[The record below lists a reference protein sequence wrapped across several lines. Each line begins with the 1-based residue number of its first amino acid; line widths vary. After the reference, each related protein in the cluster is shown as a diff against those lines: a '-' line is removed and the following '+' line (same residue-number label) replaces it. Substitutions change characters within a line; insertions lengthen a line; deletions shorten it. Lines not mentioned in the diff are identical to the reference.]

1 MPRRYTLSLAALV
14 AGALLPLALAPFGIW
29 PLLLIST
36 GVLFWLLRRTEPGKG
51 AFWRG
56 WLYGVGKYGV
66 GASWVY
72 VSIHVYGPTAP
83 WLAVLLVVLFVA
95 GMAVFNGVLGWAF
108 HRLVRAQDNEVRA
121 ALMFTVLW
129 TALEWLLT
137 WFLTGFPWL
146 FAGYAFI
153 DTPLAGLAPVGGVLL
168 VSFAAV
174 LTASL
179 AVASVGNGIAPS
191 RIGESERRDAGEG
204 APRREGRP
212 HEVQGRSLRW
222 LAGPIGFVPRVRW
235 SILAVPALVWIAAW
249 ALGAVTWTE
258 RGETRTVALAQGNI
272 PQSTKWTPEGAALSR
287 QRYRELTARVA
298 DADIVVWP
306 EAAIPAYLRHTKT
319 YIEAQRGESGDVVT
333 GILVA
338 EAREGTGTMA
348 YFNAAVAT
356 GGDAVYRKRHLVPFG
371 DFVPFEALLR
381 GLIAF
386 FDLPM
391 SGTTPGD
398 PEQPLLRA
406 AGIDLAMAICWE
418 IAYPKTVAADARRA
432 HALVTI
438 SNDTWFGASIGPSQ
452 HFQIARMRALENG
465 KYLLRSTNDG
475 ITGIVDD
482 QGEVVGRLPRFQEG
496 VLTGTIHAVSGAT
509 PFGRWLHGPLF
520 VVLGGFG
527 CGVLLARVGSD
538 PYRRGCR
545 SPTAS
550 CC

>member
-1 MPRRYTLSLAALV
+1 MLSLAALV
-14 AGALLPLALAPFGIW
+14 AGALLPLALAPFAVW
-29 PLLLIST
+29 PLALVSA
-36 GVLFWLLRRTEPGKG
+36 GALFWILRGTATGRAG
-51 AFWRG
+51 FWRG

-72 VSIHVYGPTAP
+72 VSIHVYGQTAP

-95 GMAVFNGVLGWAF
+95 GMAVFNGMFGWAF
-108 HRLVRAQDNEVRA
+108 HRLVRAHSEVGA
-121 ALMFTVLW
+121 ALAFTVLW
-129 TALEWLLT
+129 TALEWSLT

-153 DTPLAGLAPVGGVLL
+153 DTPLAGLAPAGGVLL

-179 AVASVGNGIAPS
+179 AVAAVDGLAPS
-191 RIGESERRDAGEG
+191 RTESNRRRPGD
-204 APRREGRP
+204 RKGRP
-212 HEVQGRSLRW
+212 YGADARGTPVAGDLIAFIRRPRW
-222 LAGPIGFVPRVRW
+222 W
-235 SILAVPALVWIAAW
+235 ILAVPAAIWIAAW
-249 ALGAVTWTE
+249 ALDSVTWTE

-272 PQSTKWTPEGAALSR
+272 PQSTKWTPEGAVLSR
-287 QRYRELTARVA
+287 NRYRDLTVSAGG
-298 DADIVVWP
+298 ADIVIWP
-306 EAAIPAYLRHTKT
+306 EAAIPAYLRHTKP
-319 YIEAQRGESGDVVT
+319 YIEAQRGESGDIVT

-338 EAREGTGTMA
+338 EAKDGGDGMA

-371 DFVPFEALLR
+371 DFLPFESLLR

-391 SGTTPGD
+391 SGTTPGE

-418 IAYPKTVAADARRA
+418 IAYPRTVAASARQA
-432 HALVTI
+432 HVLVTI

-452 HFQIARMRALENG
+452 HFQIARMRAKENG

-475 ITGIVDD
+475 ITGLVDD
-482 QGEVVGRLPRFQEG
+482 EGDVVARLPRFEPG
-496 VLTGTIHAVSGAT
+496 VLTGTIRLYSGTT
-509 PFGRWLHGPLF
+509 PYSRWLNVPVF
-520 VVLGGFG
+520 VLMGISAVVVAVLR
-527 CGVLLARVGSD
+527 LH
-538 PYRRGCR
+538 P
-545 SPTAS
+545 
-550 CC
+550 